1 MKKSVWI
8 LAIGVLA
15 LIGVG
20 FWLLSGADPEQLVRQ
35 EIIIDVA
42 DTFEK

>member
-1 MKKSVWI
+1 MKKSIWI
-8 LAIGVLA
+8 LAIGAVS

-20 FWLLSGADPEQLVRQ
+20 LWLLRGADPESIERQ
-35 EIIIDVA
+35 QIIVDVA

>member
-8 LAIGVLA
+8 LGIGVLT

-20 FWLLSGADPEQLVRQ
+20 FWVLRGADPEQLVRQ

>member
-8 LAIGVLA
+8 LGIGILA
-15 LIGVG
+15 LFGVG
-20 FWLLSGADPEQLVRQ
+20 FWLLRGADPEQLTRQ

>member
-1 MKKSVWI
+1 MKKTVLI
-8 LAIGVLA
+8 LGIVVLA

-20 FWLLSGADPEQLVRQ
+20 FWLLGGADPENLTRQ
-35 EIIIDVA
+35 EVIIDVA

>member
-1 MKKSVWI
+1 MKKSIWSMAI
-8 LAIGVLA
+8 LLLI

-20 FWLLSGADPEQLVRQ
+20 FWLLRGSDAERLTRQ
-35 EIIIDVA
+35 EVIVDVQ